1 MGNFVITSSSLNN
14 QYTYNDESVSVSGA
28 YSIDATTNT
37 IQNISGQVY
46 AANENSQGEYIG
58 SFNGYKREDGVYYTL
73 SEMPRRKANIVWDA
87 IDEIEQY
94 ILGENNQTNDGGNS
108 SEE

>member
-28 YSIDATTNT
+28 YSLDATNHT
-37 IQNISGQVY
+37 IQSINGQVY
-46 AANENSQGEYIG
+46 AANENGGQGEYIG

-73 SEMPRRKANIVWDA
+73 SEMPRRKANMVWDA
-87 IDEIEQY
+87 IDEIEAN
-94 ILGENNQTNDGGNS
+94 INGEN
-108 SEE
+108 E